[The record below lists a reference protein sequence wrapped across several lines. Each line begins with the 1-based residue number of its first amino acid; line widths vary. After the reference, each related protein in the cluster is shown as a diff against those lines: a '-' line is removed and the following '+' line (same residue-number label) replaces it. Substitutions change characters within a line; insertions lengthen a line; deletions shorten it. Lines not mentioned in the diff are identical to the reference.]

1 MNTEN
6 EKVNEVNE
14 IKNEVVVENK
24 KIFRAPV
31 LIIVLLYLIGAFA
44 VSWYIGMKEYDEING
59 IKDNEEIIDVP
70 TVPKEEK
77 LEIDSTKSSL
87 FSNNFDYVLQNVFI
101 DSRDHLIPD
110 NMRNSVDLLS
120 DDVNRFKIVYYI
132 VERYGL
138 AENKL
143 YNVSENGKEVTG
155 AFAVKYDYF
164 KNYYQEVIGSEFD
177 EIVLTKVNN
186 NYKVVGE
193 YLFGTVLSGM
203 KSNFKIV
210 PDSFIK
216 KENNYYYTVIVNE
229 LDENDVINLTYK
241 VTLNL
246 SKLNDKY
253 VIDSIIVS

>member
-1 MNTEN
+1 
-6 EKVNEVNE
+6 
-14 IKNEVVVENK
+14 
-24 KIFRAPV
+24 
-31 LIIVLLYLIGAFA
+31 
-44 VSWYIGMKEYDEING
+44 
-59 IKDNEEIIDVP
+59 
-70 TVPKEEK
+70 
-77 LEIDSTKSSL
+77 
-87 FSNNFDYVLQNVFI
+87 
-101 DSRDHLIPD
+101 
-110 NMRNSVDLLS
+110 MRNSVDLLS
-120 DDVNRFKIVYYI
+120 DDVNRFKLVYYI